1 MRCFLLFLVLLNLGV
16 AAEQRPMN
24 VLVIQ
29 TDEHNFRTLGCYRE
43 LMPATQAFI
52 WGKGVKVDTPNI
64 DWIASNGAIC
74 DRYYA
79 TSPVCTP
86 SRAALISGLYPQNAG
101 AISNNTPLKDSVV
114 TFAEVL
120 KRRGYATGYAGKWH
134 LEGSAKPGWKPAKN
148 FGFTDNRFMFNRGH
162 WKKLEIGADGPR
174 VGARKGGK
182 PSYNLDGA
190 DEKTFT
196 TDFLADRTID
206 FIRSNREKPFCF
218 MVAIPD
224 PHGPNT
230 VRAPY
235 DTMFDPAA
243 FSQPPSALA
252 KGEGL
257 SSFQQ
262 VLQDRFNARQMALY
276 FGMVKCIDDNVGKI
290 LDELRKHDILK
301 QTLIVFTSDHGDM
314 CGELGRHNKGIPCE
328 GSARIPFLIHAPGM
342 IKPGTVIHQA
352 LGTVDFKPTLL
363 GLMGVK
369 FSEPCEGRDASG
381 ILRSGKA
388 PEGWKDITFV
398 RIGGEKLAGKSWLG
412 AFTPRHKLVISPGDL
427 PGFFDLETDPN
438 ELRNVL
444 ASPEHREEIRRLAG
458 ELKAYGKA
466 HKEPLMQS
474 KAVQAD
480 LQWAISGTKP
490 YKSPPRP
497 RPKAPGKKVK
507 AKL

>member
-134 LEGSAKPGWKPAKN
+134 LEGPAKPGWKPAKN

-174 VGARKGGK
+174 VGARTGGK
-182 PSYNLDGA
+182 PSYSLDGA

-206 FIRSNREKPFCF
+206 FIRSNRDKPFCF

-235 DTMFDPAA
+235 DTMFDPAR
-243 FSQPPSALA
+243 FRQPASALA

-257 SSFQQ
+257 SSFQK
-262 VLQDRFNARQMALY
+262 VLQTRFNARQMALY
-276 FGMVKCIDDNVGKI
+276 FGMVKCIDDNVGQI

-301 QTLIVFTSDHGDM
+301 QTLIIFTSDHGDM

-363 GLMGVK
+363 GLMGVE
-369 FSEPCEGRDASG
+369 FNDPCEGRDASG

-388 PEGWKDITFV
+388 PEGWQDITFV
-398 RIGGEKLAGKSWLG
+398 RIGGDKAAGKSWFG
-412 AFTPRHKLVISPGDL
+412 AFTPRHKLVISPGDP
-427 PGFFDLETDPN
+427 PGFFDLEKDPN
-438 ELRNVL
+438 ELRN
-444 ASPEHREEIRRLAG
+444 AFADPEYREEIRRLAG
-458 ELKAYGKA
+458 ELEAYGKLR
-466 HKEPLMQS
+466 KEPLMGS
-474 KAVQAD
+474 AAVRAD
-480 LQWAISGTKP
+480 LGWAIKGTRP
-490 YKSPPRP
+490 YKSPRRPPRQ
-497 RPKAPGKKVK
+497 PGKG
-507 AKL
+507 AKGKI